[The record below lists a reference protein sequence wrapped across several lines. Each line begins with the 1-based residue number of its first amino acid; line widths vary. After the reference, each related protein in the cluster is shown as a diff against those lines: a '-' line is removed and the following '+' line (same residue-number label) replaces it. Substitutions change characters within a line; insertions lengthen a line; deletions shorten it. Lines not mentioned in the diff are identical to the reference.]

1 VRALPAGGAHATIFG
16 MLRTAPTRVLRARSS
31 ARPWTTGAART
42 GRGRPATGLLLAEA
56 PRAALELAAAASVAP
71 LLAVE
76 RGGDGHPVLVLPG
89 LLGGDPSTL
98 VLRRYLRWLG
108 YAVSG
113 WKLGANVG
121 PTEAVVGGLRDRLDQ
136 MAQESGEKVTL
147 VGWSLGGLYAHE
159 LARRAPGSTRQVV
172 TLGSP
177 VQQGRRR
184 GRAASQLFDAVSSL
198 HVAPAFV
205 PRPWSEAGPLRVP
218 VTAVYTR
225 SDGVVPWR
233 SCLVPAGKRRENVEV
248 RGSHTGLA
256 HNPTVLHLLADRL
269 AQPSWR
275 PFAPGLLVRH
285 LYP

>member
-1 VRALPAGGAHATIFG
+1 MHRP
-16 MLRTAPTRVLRARSS
+16 APTRVLRARSS
-31 ARPWTTGAART
+31 AFRPLTTGAGRT
-42 GRGRPATGLLLAEA
+42 GRGRPPTSLWLAEA
-56 PRAALELAAAASVAP
+56 PRAALELAGAASVSP
-71 LLAVE
+71 LLAAE
-76 RGGDGHPVLVLPG
+76 RRGDGHPVLVLPG
-89 LLGGDPSTL
+89 LLGGDASTL

-113 WKLGANVG
+113 WELGANVG
-121 PTEAVVGGLRDRLDQ
+121 PTESVVRGLRDRLDTL
-136 MAQESGEKVTL
+136 AQDTGEKVTL

-177 VQQGRRR
+177 VQLARRR
-184 GRAASQLFDAVSSL
+184 LRVASQLFDSMSHL

-205 PRPWSEAGPLRVP
+205 PRPWSEAGALRVP

-225 SDGVVPWR
+225 GDGVVPWR

-248 RGSHTGLA
+248 RGSHLGLA
-256 HNPTVLHLLADRL
+256 HNPTVMHLIADRL
-269 AQPSWR
+269 ARPERAWR
-275 PFAPGLLVRH
+275 PFTPGLLVRH

>member
-1 VRALPAGGAHATIFG
+1 
-16 MLRTAPTRVLRARSS
+16 MLRAAPTRVLRAHSS
-31 ARPWTTGAART
+31 PFRPRATGAGRS
-42 GRGRPATGLLLAEA
+42 GRGRPSTALLAAEA
-56 PRAALELAAAASVAP
+56 PRATLELAVAASMAP

-76 RGGDGHPVLVLPG
+76 KRGDGHPVLVLPG

-113 WKLGANVG
+113 WRLGANVG
-121 PTEAVVGGLRDRLDQ
+121 PTEAVVGGLRERLDR
-136 MAQESGEKVTL
+136 MADEAGEKVTL

-177 VQQGRRR
+177 VQVARRK
-184 GRAASQLFDAVSSL
+184 GRAASQLFDAVSHL

-233 SCLVPAGKRRENVEV
+233 SCLVPAGRRRENVEV
-248 RGSHTGLA
+248 RGSHSGLA
-256 HNPTVLHLLADRL
+256 HNPMVLHLLADRL
-269 AQPSWR
+269 ARPERSWR

>member
-1 VRALPAGGAHATIFG
+1 MHRP
-16 MLRTAPTRVLRARSS
+16 APTRVLRARSS
-31 ARPWTTGAART
+31 ARPWTTGT
-42 GRGRPATGLLLAEA
+42 GRARRERPATSLWLAEA
-56 PRAALELAAAASVAP
+56 PRATLELAVAASVAP
-71 LLAVE
+71 LLAAE
-76 RGGDGHPVLVLPG
+76 RRGDGHPVLVLPG
-89 LLGGDPSTL
+89 LLGGDASTV

-113 WKLGANVG
+113 WELGANVG
-121 PTEAVVGGLRDRLDQ
+121 PTEAVVGGLRDRLDRL
-136 MAQESGEKVTL
+136 AQESGEKVTL

-159 LARRAPGSTRQVV
+159 LARRAPGSTRQVL

-177 VQQGRRR
+177 VQLARRR
-184 GRAASQLFDAVSSL
+184 GRAASQLFDAVSHL
-198 HVAPAFV
+198 QVAPAFV

-248 RGSHTGLA
+248 RGSHSGLA

-269 AQPSWR
+269 ARPERSWR
-275 PFAPGLLVRH
+275 PFEPGLLVRH